1 MVTRP
6 WHSLGG
12 MTSVLIVTLAFS
24 FPALAANGNPNKVY
38 GAHDYQL
45 MIIGMNDSNGKLGN
59 GGDDN
64 GRRMFVR
71 LTGKTKILL
80 SEGPYDVID
89 ADGTDGRAQFQLPN
103 PAADGD
109 GTSEYRIYVR
119 ALGTPG
125 GWATITTCVE
135 DSDLGT
141 EGDQMFCSTTSSSIV
156 MRDSNGNG
164 NKPHWQ
170 NVTRQLLYLE
180 IDIDGDGKL
189 ELVPLFDDSLQGYY
203 WDYDNNGLR
212 LAQMR
217 FYSVPQDVCSEAGGT
232 VVDGYCEL
240 P

>member
-1 MVTRP
+1 
-6 WHSLGG
+6 
-12 MTSVLIVTLAFS
+12 
-24 FPALAANGNPNKVY
+24 
-38 GAHDYQL
+38 
-45 MIIGMNDSNGKLGN
+45 
-59 GGDDN
+59 
-64 GRRMFVR
+64 
-71 LTGKTKILL
+71 
-80 SEGPYDVID
+80 
-89 ADGTDGRAQFQLPN
+89 
-103 PAADGD
+103 
-109 GTSEYRIYVR
+109 
-119 ALGTPG
+119 
-125 GWATITTCVE
+125 
-135 DSDLGT
+135 
-141 EGDQMFCSTTSSSIV
+141 